1 MPPRRGFLEAGIRIS
16 LEETREEDRMYIGKP
31 QQVFIVE
38 PLEDPV
44 PRSVPVETTT
54 HAGGRERETV
64 AKPAGATTVV
74 APSRRARELA
84 NSAEPVNL

>member
-44 PRSVPVETTT
+44 PRSVPAEE
-54 HAGGRERETV
+54 HADGRRETV
-64 AKPAGATTVV
+64 AKPTAATTVV

-84 NSAEPVNL
+84 NTAEPVNL